1 MGIQSAR
8 VTSRGL
14 EMSKFPSF
22 FPRPDCL
29 PIRRRVKNGGVHLDT
44 CLIPLCHESS
54 SSVEF
59 GSRKPPL
66 ENPLTHT
73 TNSLPAPFARPP
85 EVARRGLFLSAIFR
99 THPGPSLEPPEY
111 RIGSRKPPLENPLMH
126 TTNSLPA
133 PFARPPSGPGEGG
146 FFCQRFFARLE
157 KDTSEAKAG
166 QRWPADGCG
175 AVAPPSSATAS
186 EWRSISVATGVRAVD
201 RVSRRR
207 RGVDS
212 GGGMARAEALHLP
225 QNRQL
230 RR

>member
-1 MGIQSAR
+1 
-8 VTSRGL
+8 
-14 EMSKFPSF
+14 MSKFPPF

-29 PIRRRVKNGGVHLDT
+29 PIRRRVQNGGVHLDT
-44 CLIPLCHESS
+44 CLIPLCLESS

-73 TNSLPAPFARPP
+73 TNSLPAPSARPP
-85 EVARRGLFLSAIFR
+85 QVARRGLFLSAIFR

-146 FFCQRFFARLE
+146 FFCQRFFARLKLE
-157 KDTSEAKAG
+157 PFVGVPSRQILPRSRVTRLSVGTSAASTTAFHA
-166 QRWPADGCG
+166 RCG
-175 AVAPPSSATAS
+175 TSS
-186 EWRSISVATGVRAVD
+186 E
-201 RVSRRR
+201 RRR
-207 RGVDS
+207 
-212 GGGMARAEALHLP
+212 P
-225 QNRQL
+225 
-230 RR
+230 RRRC